1 MKVIMTC
8 GGTGGHIYPA
18 LAIADEIRKRKPD
31 AEIIFVGSEIGL
43 ERDLVPEN
51 GYEIELISADGFNRE
66 HLLKNFEVIRKL
78 RRGSK
83 RSREILRAFRP
94 DVVIGT
100 GGYASAPIMK
110 AAQKMHIP
118 TFIHEQNAVPGMA
131 NKMLEKHVNKLFL
144 GFEEA
149 SKYFRYPEKHVVA
162 GNPVR
167 HVFMTADREKS
178 RAELGFDQSDFVLLA
193 FGGSQGAGRVNKA
206 MTGII
211 EAFNGLKDFRICL
224 ATGSYYY
231 DAIKEEL
238 KEKGIQVADNVDIME
253 YIHDMAKYLS
263 AADLVISRSGALSVA
278 EVTVCGIPAVF
289 IPSPLVTGNHQ
300 YFNAKAVAD
309 KGGALIIEEKDL
321 NNDELIG
328 EILKLKNDP
337 ATLKQMAEKS
347 YSCAPL
353 DATGI
358 ICDSIMEAIGQK

>member
-83 RSREILRAFRP
+83 RSREILRDFRP

-131 NKMLEKHVNKLFL
+131 NKMLEKHVSKLFL

-167 HVFMTADREKS
+167 HVFMAADREKS

-206 MTGII
+206 MIGII
-211 EAFNGLKDFRICL
+211 EAFNGLKGFRICL

-238 KEKGIQVADNVDIME
+238 KEKGIQAADNVDIME

-278 EVTVCGIPAVF
+278 EVTVCGVPAVF

-321 NNDELIG
+321 NNEELIG

-347 YSCAPL
+347 YSCAPF

-358 ICDSIMEAIGQK
+358 ICDSIMEAIAQK